1 MIKACGACWE
11 TYSEDLLETHHKV
24 PQYLNGSDDPENL
37 VDICPI
43 CHTSI
48 HKVVGML
55 KKNPG
60 KASAFLYEN
69 YGDDQRIHTL
79 IIQLAKVIIY
89 EEENSPDKDYVN
101 VFLKVPKETHRVLSD
116 LSKLS
121 KINMHDYIISL
132 IDREGRRS
140 QERGSFTLRR
150 R

>member
-1 MIKACGACWE
+1 
-11 TYSEDLLETHHKV
+11 
-24 PQYLNGSDDPENL
+24 
-37 VDICPI
+37 
-43 CHTSI
+43 
-48 HKVVGML
+48 
-55 KKNPG
+55 
-60 KASAFLYEN
+60 
-69 YGDDQRIHTL
+69 
-79 IIQLAKVIIY
+79 VIIY